1 MKRAPTYLLTSA
13 SIFSR
18 SLFSPTA
25 SRYGKASPFSPPRPN
40 FISLPVIPFE
50 GPHLNG
56 SGLTLTSRAC
66 RRIYQCAL
74 SSIFYLPVHQGVP
87 LPLLH
92 LLSYVSKIAGEI
104 YIYILSVFLRHV
116 CFPSSGCRRLRPSVR
131 PSPFAARI
139 SHNANFHPPSVHPS
153 SNAVCEQS
161 ISFSWFFFFFF

>member
-66 RRIYQCAL
+66 RRSYQCAL
-74 SSIFYLPVHQGVP
+74 SSIFYLPAHQGVPLPLP

-104 YIYILSVFLRHV
+104 YIYILSVFLLHV
-116 CFPSSGCRRLRPSVR
+116 CFPSSGCGRLRPSVR
-131 PSPFAARI
+131 PSPFAARV
-139 SHNANFHPPSVHPS
+139 SCRRDANFHPPVCPSV
-153 SNAVCEQS
+153 
-161 ISFSWFFFFFF
+161 FKRRL